1 MATILIVDD
10 TPANLGIVVEY
21 LESHQFRVLVAQDGQ
36 EGLQRAELVRPDLI
50 LLDVMLPGLNGF
62 EICRQLKTRSR
73 THDIPVIFMTALVDT
88 RDKVLGF
95 AAGGVDYVT
104 KPLQVE
110 EVMARVNTHL
120 RLRAMQTQLEQ
131 QNQELELYRE
141 GLEQQVAERTLAL
154 CETNRRLRMEVS
166 ERERAEAEVRRLNA
180 ELEARVVQRTAQLT
194 SANRELQAFSYSVSH
209 DLRAPLRAVTSF
221 ADILAKKHAEGLSED
236 GRHYVE
242 RIVINSKRMN
252 TLIEDLLQYA
262 RTGQAAVRAVPVALA
277 PLAEQIVATLSERF
291 AACGAK
297 FELVTPLAT
306 PLGDPT
312 LVGQVL
318 SNLIEN
324 ALKYR
329 RTEGTPEV
337 RLSATADGEVVS
349 VRVADNGIGIEPE
362 YHERIFQV
370 FQRLHSSDEYPGNG
384 IGLAIV
390 AKSARLMNGEV
401 SVESAP
407 GVGSTFTLR
416 LPLAS

>member
-62 EICRQLKTRSR
+62 EICRQLKARER

-120 RLRAMQTQLEQ
+120 RLRAMQSQLEQ
-131 QNQELELYRE
+131 QNEELQMLRE

-154 CETNRRLRMEVS
+154 CETNRRLRLEVT
-166 ERERAEAEVRRLNA
+166 ERERAEGEVRRLNTDLEGRVA
-180 ELEARVVQRTAQLT
+180 ERTAQLT

-209 DLRAPLRAVTSF
+209 DLRAPLRAINSF
-221 ADILAKKHAEGLSED
+221 ADILAKKHQQELDEE

-242 RIVINSKRMN
+242 RILANSRRMN

-262 RTGQAAVRAVPVALA
+262 RTGQAAVRAVPV
-277 PLAEQIVATLSERF
+277 PLGPIAEQIAATLNERV
-291 AACGAK
+291 AACGGRL
-297 FELVTPLAT
+297 EVETPLAT

-312 LVGQVL
+312 LIGQVL
-318 SNLIEN
+318 CNLIEN
-324 ALKYR
+324 GLKYR
-329 RTEGTPEV
+329 REEVAPEV
-337 RLSATADGEVVS
+337 RLSAVEESGQVL
-349 VRVADNGIGIEPE
+349 VRVTDNGIGIEPE
-362 YHERIFQV
+362 YHEKIFQV
-370 FQRLHSSDEYPGNG
+370 FQRLHSADEYPGNG

-401 SVESAP
+401 SVESTP
-407 GVGSTFTLR
+407 GHGSTFTVR
-416 LPLAS
+416 LPLA